1 MASEIFTVDG
11 KQLEF
16 NLIGFEFNEYHALAT
31 SIERHG
37 GEITLPQ
44 SFNANGITIINPN
57 TCHSVNY
64 LHDSINSGSLAELEN
79 YCISNLISNFSHGE
93 STISNEPGIKTNISD
108 EEDNGDK
115 KISGTP
121 LSSLFAEDLCPAE
134 SPDLLASEDDSL
146 ATDDEIS
153 GDDGS
158 STNVSIVTNSDVT
171 FDEEIDGINSASKE
185 KNPLTK
191 LVCKEVVVRCEKLI
205 IDKPEAPVVRKKL
218 SSIEEVTENSM
229 SEKTPENNHRD
240 VENLSVSQSEED
252 EVVKDSDDDMFITYE
267 NKKKSRRNT
276 ESSDESFY
284 ENFDNSLSERSSEL
298 SIDSNASDTFPA
310 RKKKKMIHL
319 SSESSSDR
327 DYSTSRSKKVNKVD
341 RYIIRSKT
349 RAAEKSC
356 PNDGKN
362 VQGPKSS
369 ASKEPQPGT
378 SEEINTRSKDSD
390 KKTMIVMNKKVYPGS
405 PSSSNDES
413 FETRINKKRYS
424 KRRSP
429 RNNNLSSKPRINTD
443 PDVEILDDDSDIDE
457 IVRSPSKK
465 SHSKKHSAKPD
476 SLPAKSSA
484 ADSSTKST
492 NPKYN
497 KLEVKKEYRKKFKSK
512 INPNGDIIDIKD
524 SGSGSDDNSIDESVN
539 NRIKWLEE
547 RINVESHMLNP
558 KNKSDK
564 SKSYEPWEQTG
575 MLWYLIKNNRLHEA
589 KSMKVWQDMIDEGY
603 LTNRSARG
611 LLSSF
616 RSMLNKLEDYNL
628 PENIRKQLANS
639 HS

>member
-1 MASEIFTVDG
+1 MADKLFVLDG
-11 KQLEF
+11 KRMEF

-44 SFNANGITIINPN
+44 SFNANGITIINPS

-64 LHDSINSGSLAELEN
+64 LHDSINSGLLAELKN
-79 YCISNLISNFSHGE
+79 YCISNLISNFNHNDE
-93 STISNEPGIKTNISD
+93 STISNELGIKINISD
-108 EEDNGDK
+108 EEDNRN
-115 KISGTP
+115 KIIS
-121 LSSLFAEDLCPAE
+121 EDLCPAE

-146 ATDDEIS
+146 ATDNEIS

-158 STNVSIVTNSDVT
+158 STNASIFTNSDVT
-171 FDEEIDGINSASKE
+171 FDEEIDNINSASIEKIE

-191 LVCKEVVVRCEKLI
+191 LLCREAVVRCEKLI
-205 IDKPEAPVVRKKL
+205 IDKPETPVVEKKYP
-218 SSIEEVTENSM
+218 SIEKAT
-229 SEKTPENNHRD
+229 EKTSENNHRD
-240 VENLSVSQSEED
+240 VENLSAPQSDED
-252 EVVKDSDDDMFITYE
+252 EVINDSDDDMFITYE
-267 NKKKSRRNT
+267 NKNKSRRNT
-276 ESSDESFY
+276 ESSDASFH
-284 ENFDNSLSERSSEL
+284 EIFDNSSSERSSQF
-298 SIDSNASDTFPA
+298 SIDSDVSDTFPA

-327 DYSTSRSKKVNKVD
+327 DYPSRSKKIKKSD
-341 RYIIRSKT
+341 RYLVRSKT
-349 RAAEKSC
+349 KAAEKSC
-356 PNDGKN
+356 PNNDKK
-362 VQGPKSS
+362 VHDSKPST
-369 ASKEPQPGT
+369 SKEPQLGT
-378 SEEINTRSKDSD
+378 SKEINKHSKDSG

-429 RNNNLSSKPRINTD
+429 RNTNSSSKSRINID
-443 PDVEILDDDSDIDE
+443 RDVQILDSDSEIDE
-457 IVRSPSKK
+457 IIRSPPKK
-465 SHSKKHSAKPD
+465 SHLKKCSAKPNG
-476 SLPAKSSA
+476 LPAKLSA
-484 ADSSTKST
+484 ADNPHKST
-492 NPKYN
+492 NPKYS
-497 KLEVKKEYRKKFKSK
+497 KLEVKKEYRKKLKSK
-512 INPNGDIIDIKD
+512 INPNGDIIDIQD
-524 SGSGSDDNSIDESVN
+524 SGSDDNSLDKSVN

-547 RINVESHMLNP
+547 RIDVESNMLNP

-564 SKSYEPWEQTG
+564 NKSYEPWEQTG

-589 KSMKVWQDMIDEGY
+589 RSLKVWQDMIDEGY

-611 LLSSF
+611 LLF
-616 RSMLNKLEDYNL
+616 CFLRMLNKLEDYNL